1 MRWFVLVVV
10 FAVTVTASMYLAK
23 VNPTRSQTA
32 RARPLSAAGT
42 TEAVDDSRIFA
53 GGIVEGAQREIAL
66 RFEIAGRIKA
76 VPVHEGDLVRA
87 GDVLAEL
94 DTEIEEL
101 KLAEAR
107 TQLKMAIAERD
118 QLIADSIRFFRE
130 NARGKLPAVE
140 QQIRHADAILE
151 KREIPAGQEPP
162 TKKEID
168 QLRQKRDRAAAE
180 LQSLRSQVREPVS
193 QLAKEEEFIAEC
205 KIALAEAAVRRE
217 ELMFDKTRLR
227 APLEGVVMRVLPEAG
242 ELVGPADDREL
253 FIVVNR
259 DRTRVR
265 AFVEELDALNVAP
278 GQRAVVT
285 AAGQPRHEY
294 FGAVRTCSP
303 YVGLKSHRHQK
314 PTERLDVRVREVVID
329 LDDAADLLIGLPVE
343 VFIEPNA
350 S

>member
-1 MRWFVLVVV
+1 MRWIVLLVV
-10 FAVTVTASMYLAK
+10 FAVTVTASMYLAR
-23 VNPTRSQTA
+23 VNPARSQTA
-32 RARPLSAAGT
+32 RARPSSAANA
-42 TEAVDDSRIFA
+42 TEAADDSRIFA

-66 RFEIAGRIKA
+66 RFEISGRIKA
-76 VPVHEGDLVRA
+76 VPVREGDLVRA

-94 DTEIEEL
+94 DTEMGEL

-118 QLIADSIRFFRE
+118 QLIADSIRFSRE

-151 KREIPAGQEPP
+151 KREIPAGQEPL

-168 QLRQKRDRAAAE
+168 QVRQKRDRAAVE

-205 KIALAEAAVRRE
+205 KIALAEVAVRRE
-217 ELMFDKTRLR
+217 KLMFHKTRLL
-227 APLEGVVMRVLPEAG
+227 APVDGVVLRVLPEPG
-242 ELVGPADDREL
+242 ELVGPADEREL

-265 AFVEELDALNVAP
+265 AFIEELDALNSSP
-278 GQRAVVT
+278 GQAR
-285 AAGQPRHEY
+285 RHRRWP
-294 FGAVRTCSP
+294 ARP
-303 YVGLKSHRHQK
+303 
-314 PTERLDVRVREVVID
+314 
-329 LDDAADLLIGLPVE
+329 
-343 VFIEPNA
+343 
-350 S
+350 